1 MTVLKNK
8 IKRFAKGDFH
18 IPQPE
23 IIFPETRVIMR
34 VGEGEKYRGSF
45 SLKNQG
51 EGTIRGLVYPS
62 SYRIHCDEQGFDGNP
77 VNIYY
82 TYDGSGLLPGHVE
95 HGKFTI
101 VCNGG
106 EYDVA
111 FTAVIEK
118 PYVMTSYG
126 KIQSLDDFKK
136 LSFRDAAEAV
146 KLFRSR
152 DFYEILKY
160 EDRRIQALYDNMR
173 RWELDQQAL
182 EEFLV
187 GCKQKEKIFLTL
199 EEESRAFI
207 SLEEARKE
215 TFTIKK
221 NTWGYLE
228 MDVRTEGDFLTVEHT
243 RVTTEEFIGN
253 SYRLEYFLNVNKLH
267 AGSNFGR
274 VIVESPYE
282 TLSYEV
288 VVEKDIKRDED
299 RRANDREFAGI
310 LRNYLKYEGGRMEL
324 ADWVEEAV
332 RRINHLRDMD
342 PSNEFYLL
350 FHAHIC
356 LIGKR
361 MEEAKWLLESYN
373 YNRFAI
379 GKDVELSSYY
389 LYLTTM
395 LSSDTIGQRKVAE
408 ELSKMFMK
416 HPDSWK
422 VLCMLVEVD
431 SEYKIYS
438 ERLRVLEK
446 QFYEEKSHSIWF
458 YFQAFR
464 CFRDKSSSLKKL
476 GVFEVRVLL
485 FAVKHKLMT
494 RELALYTANLAS
506 QIKTYDRHLYDVLA
520 LSYKM
525 YNESMILTSICTL
538 LIKGNCV
545 ENSYF
550 RWYEKAVESELKI
563 AQLYE
568 YYMAALRPEQFHK
581 ALPRSVYLY
590 FMHGNSLDYRKCA
603 FLYSNLIT
611 YEDESS
617 EIYAHYRDEMEAFAW
632 NQLDRRN
639 VDEQLRIVYKRFV
652 TESAMNPDRVK
663 ALYDV
668 CHAYWITT
676 KVPNMKFIHVIAEDG
691 TITQKAACME
701 GGARVFLYAKTD
713 RLVWEARDGRHYTD
727 SIPYESKR
735 LFYELRYMDMCRKY
749 IHGLRRSREEE
760 AAEELTLEKVRKRGL
775 ENYTE
780 EEMLGLCSKTIREN
794 NYENDDFLTYVCFE
808 LFKNQ
813 QYDKVILTY
822 LANYYCGATP
832 DMKYLWREAR
842 DYEVHTHKLAE
853 RILTQMLFSEELFQ
867 EAQIFEQYY
876 AEGAYF
882 RLQQAYLAYVSREYV
897 VEERR
902 IARSVIDIICRE
914 YEKDEETIDICKIAV
929 LKYYSDREYNAQTR
943 RTLKKF
949 LQELCGRQIYFP
961 FFLSYEKEWLVELQL
976 WDKTLIE
983 YKGQKGS
990 RVMLY
995 YQLQKGGQELA
1006 DYSTEVLT
1014 PMYENIY
1021 VKKFVLFTNEKLK
1034 YYFKE
1039 TIDGNSYRS
1048 DKETCVREP
1057 KSDEQGRYGRLNDI
1071 LKESSGKKRRK
1082 KMQEYALE
1090 DTVAAHMFTQE

>member
-18 IPQPE
+18 IPQPD
-23 IIFPETRVIMR
+23 IIFPETRIVMR

-45 SLKNQG
+45 SLQNQG

-62 SYRIHCDEQGFDGNP
+62 SYRVVCDEQGFDGNP

-82 TYDGSGLLPGHVE
+82 TYDGTGLVPGHVE

-106 EYDVA
+106 EYDIE
-111 FTAVIEK
+111 FTAIIEK
-118 PYVMTSYG
+118 PYVMTHYG
-126 KIQSLDDFKK
+126 KIQSLEDFKK

-160 EDRRIQALYDNMR
+160 EDKRIQALYDNMR
-173 RWELDQQAL
+173 RWELDQHAL

-207 SLEEARKE
+207 SLTEARKE

-228 MDVRTEGDFLTVEHT
+228 IDVRTEGDFLYVEHT
-243 RVTTEEFIGN
+243 RITTEEFIGN
-253 SYRLEYFLNVNKLH
+253 SYRLEYFITVENLH
-267 AGSNFGR
+267 RGSNFGR
-274 VIVESPYE
+274 IILETPYE
-282 TLSYEV
+282 TLTYEI
-288 VVEKDIKRDED
+288 VVEKDIVRGEE

-310 LRNYLKYEGGRMEL
+310 IRNYLKYESGATDL
-324 ADWVEEAV
+324 NTWVEDALKRITHLEEA
-332 RRINHLRDMD
+332 D
-342 PSNEFYLL
+342 PKNETYLL
-350 FHAHIC
+350 VHAHIC
-356 LIGKR
+356 LLSGGQ
-361 MEEAKWLLESYN
+361 EEAKQLLESYN

-389 LYLTTM
+389 LYLTTL
-395 LSSDTIGQRKVAE
+395 LSNDSAGQRRVAE
-408 ELSKMFMK
+408 ELSRSFVK
-416 HPDSWK
+416 HLDSWRI
-422 VLCMLVEVD
+422 LCMLVEVD

-438 ERLRVLEK
+438 ERLRALEK
-446 QFYEEKSHSIWF
+446 QFYEDRSHSIWF
-458 YFQAFR
+458 YLQAFR
-464 CFRDKSSSLKKL
+464 CFREKSSSLKKL
-476 GVFEVRVLL
+476 GMFEVRVLL
-485 FAVKHKLMT
+485 FAVKHRLMT
-494 RELALYTANLAS
+494 RELALYTANHAS
-506 QIKTYDRHLYDVLA
+506 QMKVFDRHLYDVLVQ
-520 LSYKM
+520 SYGM
-525 YNESMILTSICTL
+525 YKESMILTAICTL

-545 ENSYF
+545 ESVYF
-550 RWYEKAVESELKI
+550 KWYQKAVESELKI

-568 YYMAALRPEQFHK
+568 YYMAAVIPERFNK

-590 FMHGNSLDYRKCA
+590 FMHGNTLNYQKCA
-603 FLYSNLIT
+603 FLYANLIT
-611 YEDESS
+611 YEDETS

-639 VDEQLRIVYKRFV
+639 VDNQLRIIYKRFISESQMN
-652 TESAMNPDRVK
+652 TERIK
-663 ALYDV
+663 ALYDI
-668 CHAYWITT
+668 CHAYQITT
-676 KVPNMKFIHVIAEDG
+676 KVPNMKYIHVIAEDG
-691 TITQKAACME
+691 TVTQKAPYTE
-701 GGARVFLYAKTD
+701 NGARVFLYSKTD

-727 SIPYESKR
+727 SIPYESRR

-749 IHGLRRSREEE
+749 LSGMRRNRAEEE
-760 AAEELTLEKVRKRGL
+760 DAELTLERVREKGL
-775 ENYTE
+775 ENFRE
-780 EEMLGLCSKTIREN
+780 EEIFNLCSRTIREN
-794 NYENDDFLTYVCFE
+794 NYENDDFLTYVCFD
-808 LFKNQ
+808 LFLKR

-822 LANYYCGATP
+822 LANYYCGATS
-832 DMKYLWREAR
+832 DMKLLWREAR
-842 DYEVHTHKLAE
+842 EYEVHTHKLAE

-882 RLQQAYLAYVSREYV
+882 RLQQAYLVYVSREYV
-897 VEERR
+897 VESRK
-902 IARSVIDIICRE
+902 IGRSVIDIICRE
-914 YEKDEETIDICKIAV
+914 YEKGEETADVCKIAV
-929 LKYYSDREYNAQTR
+929 LKYYADKEYSSQTR
-943 RTLKKF
+943 RTLRKF
-949 LQELCGRQIYFP
+949 MQDLCGKQIYFP
-961 FFLSYEKEWLVELQL
+961 FFLSYEKEWLIELQL

-995 YQLQKGGQELA
+995 YQLQNGRNESTE
-1006 DYSTEVLT
+1006 YSTEVLT
-1014 PMYENIY
+1014 PMYENLY
-1021 VKKFVLFTNEKLK
+1021 VKKFVLFTDERLK

-1048 DKETCVREP
+1048 DKETCTGKAEP
-1057 KSDEQGRYGRLNDI
+1057 GEPGRFGRINDI
-1071 LKESSGKKRRK
+1071 LLEKDAEKREK
-1082 KMQEYALE
+1082 KMKNYALE
-1090 DTVAAHMFTQE
+1090 DACAARMFVQY

>member
-1 MTVLKNK
+1 MKNK

-18 IPQPE
+18 IPQPD
-23 IIFPETRVIMR
+23 IIFPETRIIMR

-45 SLKNQG
+45 SLQNQG

-62 SYRIHCDEQGFDGNP
+62 SYRVHCDEQGFDSNP

-82 TYDGSGLLPGHVE
+82 TYDGSGLMPGHVE

-111 FTAVIEK
+111 FTAIIEK
-118 PYVMTSYG
+118 PFVMTNYG

-160 EDRRIQALYDNMR
+160 EDKRIQALYDNMR

-207 SLEEARKE
+207 SLTEARKE

-228 MDVRTEGDFLTVEHT
+228 IDVKTEGDFLYVEHT
-243 RVTTEEFIGN
+243 RISTEEFIGN
-253 SYRLEYFLNVNKLH
+253 SYRLEYFLDVDKLH
-267 AGSNFGR
+267 EGSNFGR
-274 VIVESPYE
+274 VILESPYE
-282 TLSYEV
+282 TLIYEV
-288 VVEKDIKRDED
+288 VVEKNIKRDEEY
-299 RRANDREFAGI
+299 RANDREFAGI
-310 LRNYLKYEGGRMEL
+310 LKNYLKYEAGKMEL
-324 ADWVEEAV
+324 SDWVDEAV
-332 RRINHLRDMD
+332 RRISHLRDAD
-342 PSNEFYLL
+342 SKNEVYLL
-350 FHAHIC
+350 AHAHIC
-356 LIGKR
+356 LIGGR
-361 MEEAKWLLESYN
+361 MDEAKQILESYN

-389 LYLTTM
+389 LYLTTF
-395 LSSDTIGQRKVAE
+395 LSNDTIGQRKVAE
-408 ELSKMFMK
+408 ELSRSFMK

-422 VLCMLVEVD
+422 ILCMLVDVD

-438 ERLRVLEK
+438 ERLRALEK

-458 YFQAFR
+458 YLQAFK

-476 GVFEVRVLL
+476 GMFEVRVLL
-485 FAVKHKLMT
+485 FAVKYKLMT

-506 QIKTYDRHLYDVLA
+506 QMKMFDSHLYDVLVLA
-520 LSYKM
+520 YDM
-525 YNESMILTSICTL
+525 YQETMILTAICTL

-545 ENSYF
+545 ESRYF
-550 RWYEKAVESELKI
+550 KWYEKAVEAELKI

-568 YYMAALRPEQFHK
+568 YYMAAVIPEHMHK

-590 FMHGNSLDYRKCA
+590 FMHGNTLDYHKCA

-639 VDEQLRIVYKRFV
+639 VDERLRIIYKRFV
-652 TESAMNPDRVK
+652 VEPSMNPERVK

-676 KVPNMKFIHVIAEDG
+676 KVPNMKYIHVIAEDG
-691 TITQKAACME
+691 TITQKAPYLE
-701 GGARVFLYAKTD
+701 NGAKVFLYAKTD
-713 RLVWEARDGRHYTD
+713 RLVWESKDGRHYTD

-749 IHGLRRSREEE
+749 INGLRRNREEE
-760 AAEELTLEKVRKRGL
+760 ETQELTLEIVQANGL

-780 EEMLGLCSKTIREN
+780 EEIFGLCSKTIREN
-794 NYENDDFLTYVCFE
+794 NYESDDFLTYVCFE
-808 LFKNQ
+808 LFKKQ
-813 QYDKVILTY
+813 QFDKVILTY
-822 LANYYCGATP
+822 LANFYCGATP
-832 DMKYLWREAR
+832 DMKQLWREAR

-853 RILTQMLFSEELFQ
+853 RILTQMLFSEALFQ
-867 EAQIFEQYY
+867 EAPVFEQYY

-897 VEERR
+897 VEERKIGR
-902 IARSVIDIICRE
+902 TVIDIICRE
-914 YEKDEETIDICKIAV
+914 YEKGEDTIDICKIAV
-929 LKYYSDREYNAQTR
+929 LKYYSSKEYNSQTR
-943 RTLKKF
+943 KTLKKF

-961 FFLSYEKEWLVELQL
+961 FFMSYEKDWLIELQL

-983 YKGQKGS
+983 YRGQKGS

-995 YQLQKGGQELA
+995 YQLQKGGQEPD

-1021 VKKFVLFTNEKLK
+1021 VKKFVLFANERLK

-1048 DKETCVREP
+1048 DKETCIRETD
-1057 KSDEQGRYGRLNDI
+1057 SSEQGRYGRLNDI
-1071 LKESSGKKRRK
+1071 LTETNENERRK
-1082 KMQEYALE
+1082 KMAAYALE
-1090 DTVAAHMFTQE
+1090 DAVAVHMFTQE

>member
-1 MTVLKNK
+1 MKNK
-8 IKRFAKGDFH
+8 IRRFAKGDFH

-23 IIFPETRVIMR
+23 IIFPETRIIMR

-51 EGTIRGLVYPS
+51 EGTIRGIVYPS
-62 SYRIHCDEQGFDGNP
+62 SYRVHCDEQGFDANP

-82 TYDGSGLLPGHVE
+82 TYDGTGLVPGHVE

-106 EYDVA
+106 EFDVA
-111 FTAVIEK
+111 FTAIIEK
-118 PYVMTSYG
+118 PFVMTSYG
-126 KIQSLDDFKK
+126 KVQSLDDFKK
-136 LSFRDAAEAV
+136 LSFRDSAEAV
-146 KLFRSR
+146 RLFRSR

-207 SLEEARKE
+207 SLAEPRKE
-215 TFTIKK
+215 TFAIRK

-228 MDVRTEGDFLTVEHT
+228 IDVRTEGDFIHVEHT
-243 RVTTEEFIGN
+243 RITTEEFIGN
-253 SYRLEYFLNVNKLH
+253 SYRLEYFLDTEKLH
-267 AGSNFGR
+267 RGSNFGR
-274 VIVESPYE
+274 VILESPYE
-282 TLSYEV
+282 TLTYEI
-288 VVEKDIKRDED
+288 VVEKDIERDED

-310 LRNYLKYEGGRMEL
+310 VKNYLKYESGKLTKEEWT
-324 ADWVEEAV
+324 DEAV
-332 RRINHLRDMD
+332 RRIRHLRDMD
-342 PSNEFYLL
+342 GRNDFYLL
-350 FHAHIC
+350 AHAHIC
-356 LIGKR
+356 LIGGR
-361 MEEAKWLLESYN
+361 TDEAKMILESYN

-389 LYLTTM
+389 LYLTTL
-395 LSSDTIGQRKVAE
+395 LSNDSIGQRKVAD
-408 ELSKMFMK
+408 ELSRSFIK

-422 VLCMLVEVD
+422 ILCMLVEVD

-438 ERLRVLEK
+438 ERLHALEK
-446 QFYEEKSHSIWF
+446 QFYEDRSHSVWF

-464 CFRDKSSSLKKL
+464 CFREKSSSLKKL
-476 GVFEVRVLL
+476 GTFEVRVLL

-506 QIKTYDRHLYDVLA
+506 QMKTFDRHLYDVLVQ
-520 LSYKM
+520 SYGM
-525 YNESMILTSICTL
+525 YQESMILTSICTL
-538 LIKGNCV
+538 LIKGNCMDGC
-545 ENSYF
+545 YF
-550 RWYEKAVESELKI
+550 RWFEKAVEEELKI

-568 YYMAALRPEQFHK
+568 YYMGTVKPSAFHK
-581 ALPRSVYLY
+581 PLPRSIYLY
-590 FMHGNSLDYRKCA
+590 FMHGNSLDYHKCA
-603 FLYSNLIT
+603 FLYANLIT

-639 VDEQLRIVYKRFV
+639 VDEQLRIIYKRFV
-652 TESAMNPDRVK
+652 VEQSMNPDRVK

-668 CHAYWITT
+668 CHAYWVTT
-676 KVPNMKFIHVIAEDG
+676 KVPNMKYVHVIAEDG
-691 TITQKAACME
+691 TVTQKAAYTE
-701 GGARVFLYAKTD
+701 NGAKVFLYSKTD
-713 RLVWEARDGRHYTD
+713 RLVWEAKDGRHYTD

-749 IHGLRRSREEE
+749 INGLRKNREEE
-760 AAEELTLEKVRKRGL
+760 QAQELTLETVRGNGL
-775 ENYTE
+775 ENYSE
-780 EEMLGLCSKTIREN
+780 EEMFSLCSRTIREN

-822 LANYYCGATP
+822 LANYYCGATS
-832 DMKYLWREAR
+832 DMKMLWREAR
-842 DYEVHTHKLAE
+842 DYEIHTHKLAE

-867 EAQIFEQYY
+867 EAPIFEQYY

-882 RLQQAYLAYVSREYV
+882 RLQQAYLTYVSREYV
-897 VEERR
+897 VEERK
-902 IARSVIDIICRE
+902 IGRSIIDIICRE
-914 YEKDEETIDICKIAV
+914 YEKGEETSDVCKIAV
-929 LKYYSDREYNAQTR
+929 LKYYASKEYSSQTR

-961 FFLSYEKEWLVELQL
+961 FFLSYEKEWLIELQL

-995 YQLQKGGQELA
+995 YQLQKGGDEYA
-1006 DYSTEVLT
+1006 DYCTEVLT
-1014 PMYENIY
+1014 PMYENLY
-1021 VKKFVLFTNEKLK
+1021 VKKFVLFANERLK

-1048 DKETCVREP
+1048 EKETCMRESKP
-1057 KSDEQGRYGRLNDI
+1057 GEPGRYGRLNDI
-1071 LKESSGKKRRK
+1071 LNEKDVKERRK
-1082 KMQEYALE
+1082 KMQAYALE
-1090 DTVAAHMFTQE
+1090 DAAAARMFVQE

>member
-1 MTVLKNK
+1 MKNK

-23 IIFPETRVIMR
+23 IIFPETHITMR
-34 VGEGEKYRGSF
+34 VGEGEEYRGSF
-45 SLKNQG
+45 SLQNQG

-62 SYRIHCDEQGFDGNP
+62 SYRVHCDEQGFDGNP

-82 TYDGSGLLPGHVE
+82 TYDGTGLVPGHVE

-106 EYDVA
+106 EFDIA

-126 KIQSLDDFKK
+126 KVQSLEDFKK
-136 LSFRDAAEAV
+136 LSFRDGAEGV

-160 EDRRIQALYDNMR
+160 EDKRIQALYDNMR
-173 RWELDQQAL
+173 KWELDQHAL

-199 EEESRAFI
+199 EEESRAFM
-207 SLEEARKE
+207 SLTEARKE

-228 MDVRTEGDFLTVEHT
+228 IDVRTEGDFLTVEHT
-243 RVTTEEFIGN
+243 RITTEEFIGN
-253 SYRLEYFLNVNKLH
+253 SYRLEYFITVEKLH
-267 AGSNFGR
+267 RGSNFGQ
-274 VIVESPYE
+274 IILETPYE
-282 TLSYEV
+282 TLTYEV
-288 VVEKDIKRDED
+288 VVEKDVNRDED
-299 RRANDREFAGI
+299 HSANDREFAGI
-310 LRNYLKYEGGRMEL
+310 IRNYLKYEGGKMDL
-324 ADWVEEAV
+324 QSWTEEAL
-332 RRINHLRDMD
+332 RRITHLREADEN
-342 PSNEFYLL
+342 NEYYLL
-350 FHAHIC
+350 VHAHIC
-356 LIGKR
+356 LIGGR
-361 MEEAKWLLESYN
+361 MEEAKWILESYN

-389 LYLTTM
+389 LYLTTL
-395 LSSDTIGQRKVAE
+395 LSNDTIGQRRVAE
-408 ELSKMFMK
+408 ELSRSFMK
-416 HPDSWK
+416 HPDSWRI
-422 VLCMLVEVD
+422 LCMLVEVD

-438 ERLRVLEK
+438 ERLRALEK
-446 QFYEEKSHSIWF
+446 QFYEDRSRSIWF
-458 YFQAFR
+458 YLQAFR
-464 CFRDKSSSLKKL
+464 CFREKSSSLKKL
-476 GVFEVRVLL
+476 GMFEVRVLL
-485 FAVKHKLMT
+485 FAVKYKLMT

-506 QIKTYDRHLYDVLA
+506 QMKQFDPHLYDVLVR
-520 LSYKM
+520 SYEM
-525 YNESMILTSICTL
+525 YNESMILTAICTL
-538 LIKGNCV
+538 LIKGNCMDTC
-545 ENSYF
+545 YF
-550 RWYEKAVESELKI
+550 KWYEKAVESELKI

-568 YYMAALRPEQFHK
+568 YYMASVQPDRFHK
-581 ALPRSVYLY
+581 PLPRSVYLY
-590 FMHGNSLDYRKCA
+590 FMHGNTLDYHKCA
-603 FLYSNLIT
+603 FLYANLIT
-611 YEDESS
+611 YEDETS

-639 VDEQLRIVYKRFV
+639 VDEQLRIIYKRFLS
-652 TESAMNPDRVK
+652 ESSMNSERVK
-663 ALYDV
+663 ALYDI

-676 KVPNMKFIHVIAEDG
+676 KVPNMKYVHVISEEG
-691 TITQKAACME
+691 TVTQKAPYTE
-701 GGARVFLYAKTD
+701 NGARVFLYSKTD

-749 IHGLRRSREEE
+749 INTVRRNRAQEEE
-760 AAEELTLEKVRKRGL
+760 EELTLEVVRRKGL
-775 ENYTE
+775 ENFPE
-780 EEMLGLCSKTIREN
+780 EEIFGLCSRTIREN
-794 NYENDDFLTYVCFE
+794 NYENDDFLTYICFD
-808 LFKNQ
+808 LFKKR

-822 LANYYCGATP
+822 LANYYCGATLE
-832 DMKYLWREAR
+832 MKELWREAR
-842 DYEVHTHKLAE
+842 DYEVHTHKLTE

-867 EAQIFEQYY
+867 EAQVFEEYY

-882 RLQQAYLAYVSREYV
+882 RLQEAYLAYVSREYV

-902 IARSVIDIICRE
+902 IGRSVIDIICRE
-914 YEKDEETIDICKIAV
+914 YEKGENTIDICKLAV
-929 LKYYSDREYNAQTR
+929 LKYYSTREYSSQTR
-943 RTLKKF
+943 KTLKKF
-949 LQELCGRQIYFP
+949 LQELCGKQIYFP
-961 FFLSYEKEWLVELQL
+961 FFLAYEKDWLIELQL

-995 YQLQKGGQELA
+995 YQLQKGGREQA

-1014 PMYENIY
+1014 PMYENLY
-1021 VKKFVLFTNEKLK
+1021 VKKFVLFANEKLK

-1048 DKETCVREP
+1048 DKETCVREVMP
-1057 KSDEQGRYGRLNDI
+1057 GEQGRYGRINDI
-1071 LKESSGKKRRK
+1071 ILEKNEKEREK
-1082 KMQEYALE
+1082 KMRDYAFE
-1090 DTVAAHMFTQE
+1090 DAAAAHMFVQY

>member
-1 MTVLKNK
+1 MKNK

-23 IIFPETRVIMR
+23 IIFPETRIIMR

-45 SLKNQG
+45 SLQNQG
-51 EGTIRGLVYPS
+51 GGTIRGIVYPS
-62 SYRIHCDEQGFDGNP
+62 SYRVQCDEQGFDANP

-82 TYDGSGLLPGHVE
+82 TYDGSGLVPGHVE

-106 EYDVA
+106 EFDIA
-111 FTAVIEK
+111 FTAIIEK
-118 PYVMTSYG
+118 PFVMTSYG
-126 KIQSLDDFKK
+126 KVQSLDDFKK
-136 LSFRDAAEAV
+136 LSFRDSAEAV
-146 KLFRSR
+146 RLFRSR

-199 EEESRAFI
+199 EEESRAFM
-207 SLEEARKE
+207 SLTEARKE
-215 TFTIKK
+215 TFAIKK

-228 MDVRTEGDFLTVEHT
+228 IDVRTEGDFIHVEHT
-243 RVTTEEFIGN
+243 RITTEEFIGN
-253 SYRLEYFLNVNKLH
+253 SYRLEYFLDTEKLH
-267 AGSNFGR
+267 RGSNFGR
-274 VIVESPYE
+274 VILESPYE
-282 TLSYEV
+282 TLTYEV
-288 VVEKDIKRDED
+288 VVEKDVDRDED

-310 LRNYLKYEGGRMEL
+310 VRNYLKYESGKL
-324 ADWVEEAV
+324 TLEEWTDEAE
-332 RRINHLRDMD
+332 RRIRHLRDMD
-342 PSNEFYLL
+342 GRNDFYLL
-350 FHAHIC
+350 AHAHIC
-356 LIGKR
+356 LLGGR
-361 MEEAKWLLESYN
+361 ADEAKILLESYN

-389 LYLTTM
+389 LYLTTF
-395 LSSDTIGQRKVAE
+395 LSNDSIGQRKVAE
-408 ELSKMFMK
+408 ELSRSFIK
-416 HPDSWK
+416 HPDNWK
-422 VLCMLVEVD
+422 ILCMLVEVD

-438 ERLRVLEK
+438 ERLHALEK

-464 CFRDKSSSLKKL
+464 CYRDKSSSLKKL
-476 GVFEVRVLL
+476 GTFEIRVLL
-485 FAVKHKLMT
+485 FAVKYRLMT

-506 QIKTYDRHLYDVLA
+506 QMKMFDKHLYDVLVQ
-520 LSYKM
+520 SYGM
-525 YNESMILTSICTL
+525 YNESMILTAICTL
-538 LIKGNCV
+538 LIKGNCMD
-545 ENSYF
+545 SCYF
-550 RWYEKAVESELKI
+550 KWFEKAVDEELKI

-568 YYMAALRPEQFHK
+568 YYMGTVTPSGFHK
-581 ALPRSVYLY
+581 PLPRSVYLY
-590 FMHGNSLDYRKCA
+590 FMHGNNLDYHKCA
-603 FLYSNLIT
+603 FLYANLIT
-611 YEDESS
+611 YEDETS

-639 VDEQLRIVYKRFV
+639 VDEQLRIIYKRFV
-652 TESAMNPDRVK
+652 VESAMNPERIK

-676 KVPNMKFIHVIAEDG
+676 KVPNMKFVHVIAEDG
-691 TITQKAACME
+691 TVTQKAPYTE
-701 GGARVFLYAKTD
+701 NGAKVFLYAKTD
-713 RLVWEARDGRHYTD
+713 RLVWEGKDGRHYTD
-727 SIPYESKR
+727 SIPYDSRR

-749 IHGLRRSREEE
+749 INGLRRTREEE
-760 AAEELTLEKVRKRGL
+760 QAQELTLETVHANGL
-775 ENYTE
+775 ENYKE
-780 EEMLGLCSKTIREN
+780 DELLGLCSRTIREN

-822 LANYYCGATP
+822 LANYYCGATS
-832 DMKYLWREAR
+832 DMKLLWREAR

-867 EAQIFEQYY
+867 EAPVFEQYY

-882 RLQQAYLAYVSREYV
+882 RLQQAYLTYVSREYV

-902 IARSVIDIICRE
+902 IGRSVIDIICRE
-914 YEKDEETIDICKIAV
+914 YEKGEETGDICKIAV
-929 LKYYSDREYNAQTR
+929 LKYYAEREYNAQTR
-943 RTLKKF
+943 KTLKKF

-961 FFLSYEKEWLVELQL
+961 FFLSYEKEWLIELQL

-995 YQLQKGGQELA
+995 YQLQKGGDEYA
-1006 DYSTEVLT
+1006 DYSTEILT

-1021 VKKFVLFTNEKLK
+1021 VKKFVLFANERLK

-1048 DKETCVREP
+1048 EKETCVRQNE
-1057 KSDEQGRYGRLNDI
+1057 SGEQGRYGRLNDI
-1071 LKESSGKKRRK
+1071 LTENDKVERRK
-1082 KMQEYALE
+1082 KMQAYALE
-1090 DTVAAHMFTQE
+1090 DAVAAHMFVQE

>member
-1 MTVLKNK
+1 MKNK

-23 IIFPETRVIMR
+23 IIFPETHIVMR

-62 SYRIHCDEQGFDGNP
+62 SYRVQCDEQGFDGNP

-82 TYDGSGLLPGHVE
+82 TYDGSGLMPGHVE

-111 FTAVIEK
+111 FTAIIEK

-160 EDRRIQALYDNMR
+160 EDKRIQALYENMR
-173 RWELDQQAL
+173 KWELDQQAL

-199 EEESRAFI
+199 EEESRAFM
-207 SLEEARKE
+207 SLSEARKE
-215 TFTIKK
+215 TFTIRK

-228 MDVRTEGDFLTVEHT
+228 IDVHTEGEFLSVEHT

-253 SYRLEYFLNVNKLH
+253 SYRLEYFLNVEALH
-267 AGSNFGR
+267 PGSNFGR
-274 VIVESPYE
+274 IILESPYE
-282 TLSYEV
+282 TLTYEV
-288 VVEKDIKRDED
+288 VVEKDISRDED
-299 RRANDREFAGI
+299 YRANDREFAGI
-310 LRNYLKYEGGRMEL
+310 VKNYLKYESGKLEL
-324 ADWVEEAV
+324 NEWVEEAI
-332 RRINHLRDMD
+332 RRISHLREVDD
-342 PSNEFYLL
+342 RNEFYLL
-350 FHAHIC
+350 AHAHIC

-361 MEEAKWLLESYN
+361 LEEAKWLLESYN

-389 LYLTTM
+389 LYLTTL
-395 LSSDTIGQRKVAE
+395 LSNDTIGQRKVAE
-408 ELSKMFMK
+408 ELSKSFMK

-422 VLCMLVEVD
+422 ILCMLVEVD

-438 ERLRVLEK
+438 ERLRALEK
-446 QFYEEKSHSIWF
+446 QFYDEKSHSVWF
-458 YFQAFR
+458 YLQAFKCYR
-464 CFRDKSSSLKKL
+464 EKSSSLKKL
-476 GVFEVRVLL
+476 GMFEVRVLL

-506 QIKTYDRHLYDVLA
+506 QMKVFDKQLYAVLVG
-520 LSYKM
+520 SYKM
-525 YNESMILTSICTL
+525 YKESMILTAICTL

-545 ENSYF
+545 ESCYF
-550 RWYEKAVESELKI
+550 QWYEKAVEAELKI

-568 YYMAALRPEQFHK
+568 YYMASVGPADFHK

-590 FMHGNSLDYRKCA
+590 FMHGNSLDYHKCA

-639 VDEQLRIVYKRFV
+639 VDEQLRIIYKRFV
-652 TESAMNPDRVK
+652 VEASMNPERVK

-668 CHAYWITT
+668 CHAYRITT
-676 KVPNMKFIHVIAEDG
+676 KVPNMKFIHVIADDG
-691 TITQKAACME
+691 TITQKSPYTE
-701 GGARVFLYAKTD
+701 NGARVFLYAKTD
-713 RLVWEARDGRHYTD
+713 RLVWESKDGRHYTD
-727 SIPYESKR
+727 SIPYESQR

-749 IHGLRRSREEE
+749 INGLRRTREEE
-760 AAEELTLEKVRKRGL
+760 EVQELTTEIVRENGV
-775 ENYTE
+775 ENYE
-780 EEMLGLCSKTIREN
+780 EDELLGLCSKTIREN

-808 LFKNQ
+808 LFKKG

-822 LANYYCGATP
+822 LASYYCGATS
-832 DMKYLWREAR
+832 DMKMLWREAR

-867 EAQIFEQYY
+867 EAQVFEQYY

-882 RLQQAYLAYVSREYV
+882 RLQQAYLVYMSREYV
-897 VEERR
+897 VEERK
-902 IARSVIDIICRE
+902 ISRSVIDIICRE
-914 YEKDEETIDICKIAV
+914 YEKGEDTIDICKVAV
-929 LKYYSDREYNAQTR
+929 LKYYSTREYSPQTR
-943 RTLKKF
+943 KTLKKF
-949 LQELCGRQIYFP
+949 LQELCGKQIYFP
-961 FFLSYEKEWLVELQL
+961 FFLSYEKDWLIELQL

-995 YQLQKGGQELA
+995 YSLQKGGEESS

-1021 VKKFVLFTNEKLK
+1021 VKKFVLFANEKLK

-1048 DKETCVREP
+1048 DKELCVRETVQGEP
-1057 KSDEQGRYGRLNDI
+1057 GRYGRLNDI
-1071 LKESSGKKRRK
+1071 LIEKNESERK
-1082 KMQEYALE
+1082 KKIQAYARE
-1090 DTVAAHMFTQE
+1090 DAAAAQIFTKEQA

>member
-1 MTVLKNK
+1 MKNK

-23 IIFPETRVIMR
+23 IIFPETHIVMR

-62 SYRIHCDEQGFDGNP
+62 SYRVQCDEQGFDGNP

-82 TYDGSGLLPGHVE
+82 TYDGSGLMPGHVE

-111 FTAVIEK
+111 FTAIIEK

-160 EDRRIQALYDNMR
+160 EDKRIQALYENMR
-173 RWELDQQAL
+173 KWELDQQAL

-199 EEESRAFI
+199 EEESRAFM
-207 SLEEARKE
+207 SLSEARKE
-215 TFTIKK
+215 TFTIRK

-228 MDVRTEGDFLTVEHT
+228 IDVHTEGEFLSVEHT

-253 SYRLEYFLNVNKLH
+253 SYRLEYFLNVEALH
-267 AGSNFGR
+267 PGSNFGR
-274 VIVESPYE
+274 IILESPYE
-282 TLSYEV
+282 TLTYEV
-288 VVEKDIKRDED
+288 VVEKDISRDED
-299 RRANDREFAGI
+299 YRANDREFAGI
-310 LRNYLKYEGGRMEL
+310 VKNYLKYESGKLEL
-324 ADWVEEAV
+324 NEWVEEAI
-332 RRINHLRDMD
+332 RRISHLREVDD
-342 PSNEFYLL
+342 RNEFYLL
-350 FHAHIC
+350 AHAHIC

-361 MEEAKWLLESYN
+361 LEEAKWLLESYN

-389 LYLTTM
+389 LYLTTL
-395 LSSDTIGQRKVAE
+395 LSNDTIGQRKVAE
-408 ELSKMFMK
+408 ELSKSFMK

-422 VLCMLVEVD
+422 ILCMLVEVD

-438 ERLRVLEK
+438 ERLRALEK
-446 QFYEEKSHSIWF
+446 QFYDEKSHSVWF
-458 YFQAFR
+458 YLQAFKCYR
-464 CFRDKSSSLKKL
+464 EKSSSLKKL
-476 GVFEVRVLL
+476 GMFEVRVLL

-506 QIKTYDRHLYDVLA
+506 QMKVFDKQLYAVLVG
-520 LSYKM
+520 SYKM
-525 YNESMILTSICTL
+525 YKESMILTAICTL

-545 ENSYF
+545 ESCYF
-550 RWYEKAVESELKI
+550 QWYEKAVEAELKI

-568 YYMAALRPEQFHK
+568 YYMASVVPADFHK

-590 FMHGNSLDYRKCA
+590 FMHGNSLDYHKCA

-639 VDEQLRIVYKRFV
+639 VDEQLRIIYKRFV
-652 TESAMNPDRVK
+652 VEASMNPERVK

-668 CHAYWITT
+668 CHAYRITT
-676 KVPNMKFIHVIAEDG
+676 KVPNMKFIHVIADDG
-691 TITQKAACME
+691 TITQKSPYTE
-701 GGARVFLYAKTD
+701 NGARVFLYAKTD
-713 RLVWEARDGRHYTD
+713 RLVWESKDGRHYTD
-727 SIPYESKR
+727 SIPYESQR

-749 IHGLRRSREEE
+749 INGLRRTREEE
-760 AAEELTLEKVRKRGL
+760 EVQELTTEIVRENGV
-775 ENYTE
+775 ENYE
-780 EEMLGLCSKTIREN
+780 EDELLGLCSKTIREN

-808 LFKNQ
+808 LFKKG

-822 LANYYCGATP
+822 LASYYCGATS
-832 DMKYLWREAR
+832 DMKMLWREAR
-842 DYEVHTHKLAE
+842 DYEVHTYKLAE

-867 EAQIFEQYY
+867 EAQVFEQYY

-882 RLQQAYLAYVSREYV
+882 RLQQAYLVYMSREYV
-897 VEERR
+897 VEERK
-902 IARSVIDIICRE
+902 ISRSVIDIICRE
-914 YEKDEETIDICKIAV
+914 YEKGEDTIDICKVAV
-929 LKYYSDREYNAQTR
+929 LKYYSTREYSPQTR
-943 RTLKKF
+943 KTLKKF
-949 LQELCGRQIYFP
+949 LQELCGKQIYFP
-961 FFLSYEKEWLVELQL
+961 FFLSYEKDWLIELQL

-995 YQLQKGGQELA
+995 YSLQKGGEESS

-1021 VKKFVLFTNEKLK
+1021 VKKFVLFANEKLK

-1048 DKETCVREP
+1048 DKELCVRETVQGEP
-1057 KSDEQGRYGRLNDI
+1057 GRYGRLNDI
-1071 LKESSGKKRRK
+1071 LIEKNESERK
-1082 KMQEYALE
+1082 KKIQAYARE
-1090 DTVAAHMFTQE
+1090 DAAAAQIFTKEQA